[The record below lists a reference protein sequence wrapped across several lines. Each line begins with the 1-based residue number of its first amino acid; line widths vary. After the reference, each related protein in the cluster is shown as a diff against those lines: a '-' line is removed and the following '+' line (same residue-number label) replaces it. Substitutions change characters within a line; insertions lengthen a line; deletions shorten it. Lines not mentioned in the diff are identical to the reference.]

1 VRRKLWPGD
10 TAWTRTTPSSK
21 ETQACLKLLLHNRQY
36 GVTEPKPAA
45 AVSLQC
51 VFMDKIGNWLRL
63 WSGDDQLGVAA
74 DAPADAIMAGPGEN
88 VPPMYLRLNTY
99 TDRTETV
106 MREGRGSAFG
116 ARLLWS
122 PMFISARSDRL

>member
-1 VRRKLWPGD
+1 
-10 TAWTRTTPSSK
+10 
-21 ETQACLKLLLHNRQY
+21 
-36 GVTEPKPAA
+36 
-45 AVSLQC
+45 
-51 VFMDKIGNWLRL
+51 MDKIGNWLRL

-116 ARLLWS
+116 PRLITGHWMD
-122 PMFISARSDRL
+122 PATTTRPTPEA